1 MKYTIT
7 TSVKLLFLIS
17 SLLLIFPA
25 SYGQAVILQD
35 YEYEYVREMGTFQAD
50 WYSFTIDEP
59 SFVNLTIVTNYQTDD
74 VGFYVYEDDLFT
86 TYDPDI
92 QYIPIAGVRNF
103 WFTNYAMMNLG
114 LYAPGTYTLQVI
126 GFSMF
131 PNTR

>member
-7 TSVKLLFLIS
+7 TVKLLFILS
-17 SLLLIFPA
+17 SLLLVFPT
-25 SYGQAVILQD
+25 SYGQEVILQD

-86 TYDPDI
+86 TYDPDT
-92 QYIPIAGVRNF
+92 VS
-103 WFTNYAMMNLG
+103 
-114 LYAPGTYTLQVI
+114 YTHLTL
-126 GFSMF
+126 
-131 PNTR
+131 PTKA